1 MRRGI
6 AGERSN
12 ATHEQEGSPAQG
24 TTSEMLDF
32 RNYKEERSMRFR
44 RGKRYAS
51 YWLNGLNLGEMS
63 LIFNGLPIESFDGEI
78 GESRRSRARD

>member
-1 MRRGI
+1 MRLGI

-32 RNYKEERSMRFR
+32 RNYKEERSMQFG

-51 YWLNGLNLGEMS
+51 Y
-63 LIFNGLPIESFDGEI
+63 
-78 GESRRSRARD
+78 